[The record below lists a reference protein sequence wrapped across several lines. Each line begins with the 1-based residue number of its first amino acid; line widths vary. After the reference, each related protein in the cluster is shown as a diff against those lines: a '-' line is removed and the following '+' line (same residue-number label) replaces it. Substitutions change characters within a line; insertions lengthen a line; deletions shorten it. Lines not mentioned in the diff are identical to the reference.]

1 MNDLDQET
9 STERRKRKAAL
20 RMTKLRATKAAKG
33 LAAVTVTIPVA
44 RKAELAAIV
53 AEWLADHSAE

>member
-33 LAAVTVTIPVA
+33 LAIKTVTIPAA
-44 RKAELAAIV
+44 REAELAAIV
-53 AEWLADHSAE
+53 AGWMAGYSAE